1 MANYRA
7 TEMDIPIGKNKLLVI
22 EKNYYEGSVEMR
34 IYIQEISTGV
44 GLQNVALIRN
54 SEKSVECLIWGDAN
68 NEDFTDRFI
77 IDF

>member
-22 EKNYYEGSVEMR
+22 EKNHYEGSVEMR

-54 SEKSVECLIWGDAN
+54 SGKSVECLIWGDAN
-68 NEDFTDRFI
+68 NEDFTDRFV